1 MKEIAYLRVISA
13 MMLNGNAYDKSA
25 TLIEMAIQSVKS
37 GNAVNAV
44 ITDVLCLDDKYIP
57 TLKTLLK

>member
-1 MKEIAYLRVISA
+1 
-13 MMLNGNAYDKSA
+13 MLNGNAYDKSA